1 MECAL
6 MGIEANR
13 FAFLLVFKCYFAD
26 LKPNFLSSHIQNQI
40 IIWTAIPSTTML
52 HNFLNHSAYH
62 LFPRC
67 GIKGIIDMR

>member
-13 FAFLLVFKCYFAD
+13 FAFLVVFKCYFIN
-26 LKPNFLSSHIQNQI
+26 LKPNFLSIHIQKQI
-40 IIWTAIPSTTML
+40 INPILIPSTTML
-52 HNFLNHSAYH
+52 LNFLDHSAYH

-67 GIKGIIDMR
+67 GIKGIIDMG